1 LVGFAALFE
10 CFGDAL
16 GRNSSVACRLIDY
29 SCFYTY
35 CNGRHGAKPGRS
47 VLNGSR
53 IRKGVGMEQ
62 TKKTKSAGAPQGLRA
77 PASQAI
83 DFERY
88 VPTVVSRL
96 SVKLRASAKVY
107 FQESYGITL
116 LDWRIISFLAAD
128 GPSSAYDIWTLGSLE
143 KAAVSRAL
151 RGLVDRGII
160 VIRNDRKSA
169 RRRSVVSLTKAGRR
183 LHDLTFDE
191 IIVRHQRLVGDLTR
205 EQIETFIWT
214 AQHLEGRIALM
225 DKEIDPPLSD
235 YDPTKA
241 ADPIDRK

>member
-1 LVGFAALFE
+1 MA
-10 CFGDAL
+10 
-16 GRNSSVACRLIDY
+16 
-29 SCFYTY
+29 
-35 CNGRHGAKPGRS
+35 
-47 VLNGSR
+47 
-53 IRKGVGMEQ
+53 Q
-62 TKKTKSAGAPQGLRA
+62 TKKTEIAGTPQGLRA
-77 PASQAI
+77 SASQAI

-96 SVKLRASAKVY
+96 SVKLRASAKIF

-116 LDWRIISFLAAD
+116 LDWRIISFLAAE

-160 VIRNDRKSA
+160 VVRNDRKSA

-183 LHDLTFDE
+183 LHDRTFDE

-205 EQIETFIWT
+205 DQIETFIWT

-225 DKEIDPPLSD
+225 EREIGPPLSD
-235 YDPTKA
+235 YDPTKIVNSL
-241 ADPIDRK
+241 DQT

>member
-1 LVGFAALFE
+1 
-10 CFGDAL
+10 
-16 GRNSSVACRLIDY
+16 
-29 SCFYTY
+29 
-35 CNGRHGAKPGRS
+35 
-47 VLNGSR
+47 
-53 IRKGVGMEQ
+53 MEQ
-62 TKKTKSAGAPQGLRA
+62 TKKTETTGAPRPSLSR
-77 PASQAI
+77 AI

-116 LDWRIISFLAAD
+116 LDWRIISFLAAE

-151 RGLVDRGII
+151 RGLDDRGII

-169 RRRSVVSLTKAGRR
+169 RGRSVVSLTKAGRK

-191 IIVRHQRLVGDLTR
+191 IVVRHQRLVGDLTR
-205 EQIETFIWT
+205 QQIEAFIWT

-235 YDPTKA
+235 YDPTKT
-241 ADPIDRK
+241 ADAIDPK